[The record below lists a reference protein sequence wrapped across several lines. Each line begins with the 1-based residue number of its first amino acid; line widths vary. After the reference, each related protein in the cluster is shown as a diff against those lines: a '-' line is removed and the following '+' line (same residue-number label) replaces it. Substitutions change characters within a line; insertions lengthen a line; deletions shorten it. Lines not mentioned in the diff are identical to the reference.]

1 MFSIYLSYAGITRFR
16 FKGFDLSHCH
26 RDNSTPVTM
35 RIIYFVFLKMSNG
48 KTQNA
53 QEKKS
58 SCASVYQGKSI
69 LKVPARSWHWQHG

>member
-35 RIIYFVFLKMSNG
+35 SIIYILFPQMSN
-48 KTQNA
+48 
-53 QEKKS
+53 
-58 SCASVYQGKSI
+58 
-69 LKVPARSWHWQHG
+69 